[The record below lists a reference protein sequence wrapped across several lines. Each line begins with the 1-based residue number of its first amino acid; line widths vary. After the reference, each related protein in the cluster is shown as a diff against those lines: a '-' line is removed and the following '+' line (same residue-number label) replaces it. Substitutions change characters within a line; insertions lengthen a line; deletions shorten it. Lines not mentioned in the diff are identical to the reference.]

1 MTTLTL
7 PDSNLILPPS
17 ILNLEKVYS
26 SNPGSLFLQGG
37 HGLVDSINRP
47 HQRLFDLYKELK
59 ALDWDEHEFELE
71 RCQIEFKT
79 KPAHLCFK
87 MIQTLAWQWEADSAV
102 AHAITPVAAPFVS
115 SDDLWLAYLRINE
128 NEGLHALSYSEIV
141 KYGLG
146 DSAQVLLDVVNN
158 HQAAHRLASVAK
170 ALHHVKMVGAKLTL
184 GMIDTESDEAIDA
197 AMLFAAAM
205 LVLERMQFM
214 ISFAATFAIGETGSF
229 MPIVDTVQKILTDEY
244 TIHIPVGKY
253 VIRNELQQ
261 SRSKKSIDRIWP
273 LIEKMIG
280 EVLSAETDWN
290 YNHLFADGKE
300 LAGIRPKMFEDWALF
315 SANDVFETFGKPNPF
330 RIVDKNPLSYMN
342 DWIDINKNQGSPQE
356 TRRGN
361 YLLGGVVQG
370 DDDSDLDIS
379 DI

>member
-1 MTTLTL
+1 MTN
-7 PDSNLILPPS
+7 DILPVS
-17 ILNLEKVYS
+17 ILNLNKVYTS
-26 SNPGSLFLQGG
+26 DPGSLFLQGG
-37 HGLVDSINRP
+37 HGLIDSINRP
-47 HQRLFDLYKELK
+47 HQKLFDLYKDLK

-87 MIQTLAWQWEADSAV
+87 MIQTLAWQWEADSAA
-102 AHAITPVAAPFVS
+102 AHSIAPVIAPFVS
-115 SDDLWLAYLRINE
+115 SDDLWLAYLRIND

-146 DSAQVLLDVVNN
+146 DAAKTLLDVVNN
-158 HQAAHRLASVAK
+158 SEAAKRLSSVAK
-170 ALHHVKMVGAKLTL
+170 ALHHVKMTGAKLTL
-184 GMIDTESDEAIDA
+184 GMISPESDEAIEA
-197 AMLFAAAM
+197 AMMFSATM

-253 VIRNELQQ
+253 VIRNELSIDR
-261 SRSKKSIDRIWP
+261 SRKAIDRIWP
-273 LIEKMIG
+273 AVQELIF
-280 EVLSAETDWN
+280 EVLKAEVHWN

-300 LAGIRPKMFEDWALF
+300 LAGIRPRMFEDWALF
-315 SANDVFETFGKPNPF
+315 AANDIFETFGRPNPL
-330 RIVDKNPLSYMN
+330 RIVNKNPLSYMN

-356 TRRGN
+356 IRRGN

-370 DDDSDLDIS
+370 DTSEVINIDDI
-379 DI
+379 